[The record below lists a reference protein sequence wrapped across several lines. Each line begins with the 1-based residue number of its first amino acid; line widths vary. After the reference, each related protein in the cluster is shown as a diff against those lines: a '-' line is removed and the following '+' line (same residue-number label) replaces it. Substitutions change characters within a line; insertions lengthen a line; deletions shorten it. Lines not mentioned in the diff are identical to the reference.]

1 VEHWFIRRYDCVSIS
16 LPVYQSVTRKTI
28 SYLCINQ
35 LPVNQSVTCV
45 SISYLSAELSQ
56 SLHVHCT
63 KLLLLFIYTHLPT
76 NISTQHSSILLHLS
90 PAQFR
95 QHLGAGFT
103 KYLTTI
109 VRISYHNANA
119 KVTTDLRR
127 TPNIQY
133 ILRMAQGF
141 LRYNSSAKS

>member
-1 VEHWFIRRYDCVSIS
+1 MEHWFIRRHDCVSIS

-35 LPVNQSVTCV
+35 LPVCRAV
-45 SISYLSAELSQ
+45 SKPPRALYEAA
-56 SLHVHCT
+56 SLVH
-63 KLLLLFIYTHLPT
+63 LYTPAYQHFHT
-76 NISTQHSSILLHLS
+76 TQFHPS
-90 PAQFR
+90 AQFR